1 MDASAPPKLAPRGG
15 RRETKVRVLVAF
27 EDVRG
32 VYGEAIARALGELR
46 PGLEV
51 RTAPLP
57 EIGRE
62 LRSFDPHVVV
72 CSQLNGEHPGGR
84 GAWVQ
89 VPTEDGADG
98 DEVRLARLCLEGERW
113 DTEGPTLEEML
124 AVIDETRR
132 RLRER
137 GLTGTC

>member
-1 MDASAPPKLAPRGG
+1 MDAFDHPEPARRG
-15 RRETKVRVLVAF
+15 ETTVRVLVAF
-27 EDVRG
+27 EDARG
-32 VYGEAIARALGELR
+32 VYREAIARALGELR
-46 PGLEV
+46 TDLEV
-51 RTAPLP
+51 RRAPLA

-62 LRSFDPHVVV
+62 LRGFDPHVVV

-89 VPTEDGADG
+89 VPTDDEAD
-98 DEVRLARLCLEGERW
+98 DEERLARLCLEGERW
-113 DTEGPTLEEML
+113 DTEGPTLGEIL

-137 GLTGTC
+137 DLTATC